1 MNALDFLRANEY
13 KGNGSFLRKA
23 QYLKDNWDWLRLSY
37 AIAIKV
43 RHRMEDLEWTQKQ
56 LAKALNCTQQHVS
69 ILLKGEANMTLETI
83 SKLENALQ
91 FNLIREALA
100 ITDGYASQDNS
111 TAFLNEAS
119 SLEDAFSGDTAS
131 LVDGYGTR
139 KKKGP
144 KQKQ

>member
-1 MNALDFLRANEY
+1 MNTLDFLKANEY
-13 KGNGSFLRKA
+13 KGNGCFLRKA

-37 AIAIKV
+37 AIAIRV
-43 RHRMEDLEWTQKQ
+43 RHRMEDLGWTQRQ

-69 ILLKGEANMTLETI
+69 ILLKGEVNMTLETI

-100 ITDGYASQDNS
+100 ITDGYASQDSS
-111 TAFLNEAS
+111 TVFLNEPS
-119 SLEDAFSGDTAS
+119 SLEETFTGDTSS

-144 KQKQ
+144 KPKR